1 MVNKTTKKSGISVGE
16 SKLHNSKKPVAPV
29 VGSAVVAPVV
39 APVVASAVIA
49 KTPAVVGK
57 TPAVVA
63 PVVASV
69 VTKES
74 AVVAPV
80 VAPIVAPVV
89 AKTSVVSAVVAPVEA
104 KTSVV
109 AKAPVVVPV
118 VAKTSVVGKAPV
130 VAAVVA
136 PVVAP
141 VVAKTSAV
149 VPVVAK
155 AAVVVAKA
163 PPVVAPIAKASVVA
177 PVVAPIVAKTPA
189 ASPVVAKASA
199 VAPVVA
205 HVVAKTPA
213 VVGGHP
219 YVKLVPLPET
229 PHPTTHTPLSTIP
242 EEESTDKIHVGN
254 SVGVTAPPE
263 TTEPSPS
270 PAATTELKLLGE
282 PAAGATETAA
292 GATETAVGAT
302 ETAATTPAAPAKA
315 AAPTPTAAAPA
326 ADGEAPA
333 AQPGKPPPSSPSPAL
348 NPSPELL
355 SPSPSL
361 NPADGEAP
369 AAQPGQPPPSSPSP
383 ELKPSPELLS
393 PSPATQPG
401 QPPPSSPS
409 PSLNPSGEP
418 PLNPSGE
425 IVLSDEQKGGSPTD
439 NSLYMLFSSILLL
452 TSCLSFCIA
461 TVLFINACINLHKA
475 QNGFMKDENTEPII
489 EQPIIEY
496 LKPNNFL
503 YIDKFLL
510 DMKESKSPVVIT
522 LGIIIAISITVLGA
536 LIAYW
541 SQQNKDTFKEW
552 QKSLTN
558 KTSFLKYIPI
568 IYIIIIGLVFN
579 NSIIT
584 ANKDTLNT
592 FEKEFDKLIINFNF
606 KEPTLKETFLKELK
620 KIIISEIYNNYKND
634 KFEYNEKTI
643 TEKLLTNVNINITT
657 KITAEGLLTIF
668 GNSTDTNYTIPKV
681 IFYIYKLSYYK
692 KKKEDENIIDYD
704 KRIKDDIQEYINRI
718 DRYFNIL
725 INDKGKDTNYYNKFY
740 LISLIKK
747 DSSVDI
753 DSSNYVKEINPLK
766 NLNFNDKIE
775 SIKNRIQTYYIAI
788 IVLYII
794 LLIFLLIYYFENF
807 HNLWIFICN
816 LLFIYNIN
824 ILRASISIVI
834 IVIILSVLFSMR
846 NYKI

>member
-1 MVNKTTKKSGISVGE
+1 MT
-16 SKLHNSKKPVAPV
+16 
-29 VGSAVVAPVV
+29 
-39 APVVASAVIA
+39 
-49 KTPAVVGK
+49 
-57 TPAVVA
+57 
-63 PVVASV
+63 
-69 VTKES
+69 
-74 AVVAPV
+74 
-80 VAPIVAPVV
+80 
-89 AKTSVVSAVVAPVEA
+89 
-104 KTSVV
+104 
-109 AKAPVVVPV
+109 
-118 VAKTSVVGKAPV
+118 
-130 VAAVVA
+130 
-136 PVVAP
+136 
-141 VVAKTSAV
+141 
-149 VPVVAK
+149 
-155 AAVVVAKA
+155 
-163 PPVVAPIAKASVVA
+163 
-177 PVVAPIVAKTPA
+177 
-189 ASPVVAKASA
+189 
-199 VAPVVA
+199 
-205 HVVAKTPA
+205 
-213 VVGGHP
+213 
-219 YVKLVPLPET
+219 
-229 PHPTTHTPLSTIP
+229 
-242 EEESTDKIHVGN
+242 
-254 SVGVTAPPE
+254 
-263 TTEPSPS
+263 
-270 PAATTELKLLGE
+270 
-282 PAAGATETAA
+282 
-292 GATETAVGAT
+292 
-302 ETAATTPAAPAKA
+302 
-315 AAPTPTAAAPA
+315 
-326 ADGEAPA
+326 
-333 AQPGKPPPSSPSPAL
+333 
-348 NPSPELL
+348 
-355 SPSPSL
+355 
-361 NPADGEAP
+361 
-369 AAQPGQPPPSSPSP
+369 
-383 ELKPSPELLS
+383 
-393 PSPATQPG
+393 
-401 QPPPSSPS
+401 
-409 PSLNPSGEP
+409 
-418 PLNPSGE
+418 
-425 IVLSDEQKGGSPTD
+425 DEQKGGSPTD

-541 SQQNKDTFKEW
+541 SQNEPNTLKEW
-552 QKSLTN
+552 RKSLT
-558 KTSFLKYIPI
+558 TSSFLKYIPI
-568 IYIIIIGLVFN
+568 LYIIIIGSVFN

-657 KITAEGLLTIF
+657 KITAEELAKIF
-668 GNSTDTNYTIPKV
+668 GSSTATIYTIPKV

-725 INDKGKDTNYYNKFY
+725 INDKGKDTNYYNKYY
-740 LISLIKK
+740 LINLIKK

-753 DSSNYVKEINPLK
+753 DSSNYVKEITSLK
-766 NLNFNDKIE
+766 DLNTKFNVKIE
-775 SIKNRIQTYYIAI
+775 SIKNRIQSYYIAI